1 MSGASDY
8 WNRWQE
14 QHASNTPRWVDWGE
28 HPRVLAH
35 LYRELFGAETT
46 TVFDFFKSRFPQWA
60 RAQAISLCSGDG
72 SFERLLVEQGVFG
85 SVQGV
90 DLAAER
96 VAAANAQCG
105 ALADRLSYAV
115 ADANLGDFGH
125 QCYDI
130 VFAKAALHHIE
141 NLDALFAGMRRCLR
155 PGGQLVTIDFF
166 GPTRFQWTPR
176 QLEAVNRFITE
187 QIPPRLRQRADGT
200 LFTAAVRPTVEQL
213 VALDPSE
220 AVRSSELYALLQQQ
234 MQLQC
239 DFAIGG
245 TLLNLILDASIVN
258 NFALDDAQAMALID
272 QAFALEREMMQRGEI
287 GCDFRLIVA
296 HFPEAA

>member
-1 MSGASDY
+1 MSGASVY

-14 QHASNTPRWVDWGE
+14 QHEKNSPHWVDWGE
-28 HPRVLAH
+28 HPRVLGH

-46 TVFDFFKSRFPQWA
+46 SVFDYFKATFPQWA
-60 RAQAISLCSGDG
+60 HARAISLCSGDG

-85 SVQGV
+85 SVQGI

-96 VAAANAQCG
+96 VAAANAQRG
-105 ALADRLSYAV
+105 ALAERLHYTV
-115 ADANLGDFGH
+115 ADANQGDFGK
-125 QCYDI
+125 QCFDI

-141 NLDALFAGMRRCLR
+141 QLDALFGGMRRCLR
-155 PGGQLVTIDFF
+155 PRGQLVTIDFF
-166 GPTRFQWTPR
+166 GPTRFQWTAP
-176 QLEAVNRFITE
+176 QLEAANHFIIE

-200 LFTAAVRPTVEQL
+200 LFNAAVRPTVEQL
-213 VALDPSE
+213 IALDPSE
-220 AVRSSELYALLQQQ
+220 AVRSSELYGLLQQQ

-258 NFALDDAQAMALID
+258 NFALEDAEAIAVID
-272 QAFALEREMMQRGEI
+272 RAFAFERELMRQGEI

-296 HFPEAA
+296 TFPEPA